1 MDEQALWVCEAE
13 EAVGL
18 ADFFVFDVDEGG
30 SPEGEVVETAEAYEA
45 VYNGLA
51 VFGGGFDV
59 HAVDEECVDA
69 FVTQEFFDEWV

>member
-1 MDEQALWVCEAE
+1 M
-13 EAVGL
+13 
-18 ADFFVFDVDEGG
+18 
-30 SPEGEVVETAEAYEA
+30 ETAEAYEA

-51 VFGGGFDV
+51 VFGGGLDV